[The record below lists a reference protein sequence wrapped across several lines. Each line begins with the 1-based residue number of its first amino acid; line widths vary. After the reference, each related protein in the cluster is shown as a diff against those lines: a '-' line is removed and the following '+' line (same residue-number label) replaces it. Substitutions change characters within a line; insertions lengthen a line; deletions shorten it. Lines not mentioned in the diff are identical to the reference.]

1 MAKTQPKET
10 QTEEEKKKQIYDMVD
25 NLVKRSHVALDQMAN
40 FTQEQVDKICE
51 AVATAG
57 EQNAYPL
64 AKMAVEETKR
74 GVVEDKTT
82 KNMYA
87 SENIWNS
94 LRHEKT
100 VGVIEEDKELG
111 LTKIA
116 EPKGVIAG
124 VTPVTN
130 PTSTVIFKAMLAL
143 KTRNTIIFGFHPQAQ
158 KCCVETGKI
167 IQAAAVAA
175 GAPKDAIQWIE
186 EPSLDA
192 TTDLMNNPGVQTI
205 LATGGP
211 GMVKAAYSSG
221 KPAIGVGPGNGPS
234 YIEKTANIDR
244 AVYDIVLSK
253 NFDNGMVCASENSVV
268 VDDEI
273 YDRVKE
279 EFKKWSCYFL
289 NKEEIKKFEEHF
301 IDPRRGTVA
310 GPVAGKS
317 AYEIAKLCG
326 VDVPKGTKVIVA
338 EYKGV
343 GRKFPLSAEK
353 LSPVFTLYRAKD
365 HDDAFRICSELLDYG
380 GRGHT
385 AGLHSSD
392 QKVIKEFSMK
402 MDACRI
408 LVNSPAALGG
418 IGDLYNNMLPSLTLG
433 TGSYGANTFSHN
445 IGARDLLNIKTVAK
459 RRDNM
464 QWVKVPSKTYFEHN
478 AANYLRHMPNVNRFF
493 IVTDEGVAD
502 QGFADE
508 ITDIIS
514 KRRGQ
519 KEYEV
524 FKAVTLDPST
534 DVIKDG
540 VHRMNIF
547 KPDVVIAI
555 GGGSVMDA
563 AKVMR
568 LFYENPEMKFEEA
581 YQKFLDIRKR
591 VVRFPKINGVQLVCI
606 PTTSGTGSE
615 VSPIAVISDAKT
627 GIKHTLC
634 DYALTP
640 DVSIVDDQFVQK
652 LPKRLIAWSGFE
664 ALGHAIESYVSTM
677 ATDFTRGWSLEAI
690 KIIFANLKKSY
701 DGDLDA
707 RKKMHDAATI
717 AGMAYSNAFLGLEH
731 SIAHTVGSTFDI
743 PSGVSDAIALP
754 QVIRFN
760 AKRPEKLAMWP
771 HYSVYRADK
780 DYAEIARAIGLTGSS
795 DAELIEELVQK
806 IIDLAQSVGIKMAYK
821 DYGVDENEFNKKV
834 DQLAVE
840 AYGDQNTVT
849 NPVAPLISQIAQL
862 MRDSFEG
869 KDIKTK

>member
-205 LATGGP
+205 LATGGT

-326 VDVPKGTKVIVA
+326 VDVPKETKVIVA

>member
-1 MAKTQPKET
+1 MAKVQQKQTL
-10 QTEEEKKKQIYDMVD
+10 TEEEKNKQIYNMVD
-25 NLVKRSHVALDQMAN
+25 DLVKRSHVALDKMAN

-51 AVATAG
+51 AIATAG

-64 AKMAVEETKR
+64 AKMAVEETQR

-100 VGVIEEDKELG
+100 VGVIEEDKEQG
-111 LTKIA
+111 LIKIA

-130 PTSTVIFKAMLAL
+130 PTSTVIFKTMLAL

-158 KCCVETGKI
+158 KCCVETAKI
-167 IQAAAVAA
+167 LQKAAVEA
-175 GAPKDAIQWIE
+175 GAPKDAIQWIS
-186 EPSLDA
+186 EPSLTA
-192 TTDLMNNPGVQTI
+192 TNDLMTNPGVQTI

-234 YIEKTANIDR
+234 YIEKSANIDR

-253 NFDNGMVCASENSVV
+253 TFDNGMVCASENSVV

-279 EFKKWSCYFL
+279 EFKNWNCYFL
-289 NKEEIKKFEEHF
+289 NKEEIKKFEKHF
-301 IDPRRGTVA
+301 IDPKRGTVA

-326 VDVPKGTKVIVA
+326 VDVPHNTKVIIA
-338 EYKGV
+338 EYEGV
-343 GRKFPLSAEK
+343 GRDFPLSAEK
-353 LSPVFTLYRAKD
+353 LSPVFTLYRAKN
-365 HDDAFRICSELLDYG
+365 HEDAFRICTDLLNYG

-385 AGLHSSD
+385 AGIHSND
-392 QKVIKEFSMK
+392 DAIIRKFAMK

-445 IGARDLLNIKTVAK
+445 IGARDLLNIKTVAM

-464 QWVKVPSKTYFEHN
+464 QWVKVPAKTYFEHN
-478 AANYLRHMPNVNRFF
+478 AANYLRHMPDVHRFF
-493 IVTDEGVAD
+493 IVTDEGVAA

-514 KRRGQ
+514 KRRGN

-524 FKAVTLDPST
+524 FKAVTLDPTT

-547 KPDVVIAI
+547 KPDVIVAI

-563 AKVMR
+563 AKAMR
-568 LFYENPEMKFEEA
+568 LFYENPEMTFEEA

-591 VVRFPKINGVQLVCI
+591 VVRFPKANNVKLVCI

-615 VSPIAVISDAKT
+615 VSPVAIIKDAET

-634 DYALTP
+634 DYALNP
-640 DVSIVDDQFVQK
+640 DVSIVDDQFVEE

-690 KIIFANLKKSY
+690 KTIFDNLKASY
-701 DGDLDA
+701 DGDMEA
-707 RKKMHDAATI
+707 RKRMHDAATI

-760 AKRPEKLAMWP
+760 SKRPEKLAMWP
-771 HYSVYRADK
+771 HYSVYRAQK
-780 DYAEIARAIGLTGSS
+780 DYANIARALGLTGKN
-795 DAELIEELVQK
+795 DEELVEKLVQK
-806 IIDLAQSVGIKMAYK
+806 IIDLAHSVGIKLAFK
-821 DYGVDENEFNKKV
+821 EYGVDKMKFHSKV
-834 DQLAVE
+834 ADLAVE

-849 NPVAPLISQIAQL
+849 NPVAPLIHQIGIL
-862 MRDSFEG
+862 MEDCYEG
-869 KDIKTK
+869 KGINEK